1 MADVSKLKVNNDT
14 YDLKDATARTD
25 ASNVNTKLT
34 NSTISGTYTAGTET
48 LELAFSVGSVS

>member
-1 MADVSKLKVNNDT
+1 MADVSKLKINNDT

-48 LELAFSVGSVS
+48 LELAFNVGSVS